1 MKKLVCILAM
11 GALVLGFT
19 SCHKECN
26 CTVTLK
32 DGQSSSYAY
41 GKISHTECGAK
52 NKELEQHYAAIGAD
66 LKQIDCNM

>member
-11 GALVLGFT
+11 GALVLGFA
-19 SCHKECN
+19 SCKKECN

-32 DGQSSSYAY
+32 DGQSSSYSY

-52 NKELEQHYAAIGAD
+52 TDELEKTYAATGANI
-66 LKQIDCNM
+66 KQIKCNL

>member
-1 MKKLVCILAM
+1 MKKLVCILAL

-41 GKISHTECGAK
+41 GKISHTDCGAK
-52 NKELEQHYAAIGAD
+52 TKELEQHYAAIGAD
-66 LKQIDCNM
+66 LKNIDCKM

>member
-41 GKISHTECGAK
+41 GKISHTECGEK
-52 NKELEQHYAAIGAD
+52 NKELEQRYSAAGAD
-66 LKQIDCNM
+66 IKQINCSM